1 MFIFLRTLFFSLIFT
16 QICIAQSDKLENFNP
31 KFTQTDTG
39 GKVVFCCNSK
49 KIEVNLFGKKI
60 ENVETKSFDGL
71 SNSYFVA
78 VDKIITQTTLI
89 TIPESVQKVYGIE
102 NLTLDQQLKILKG
115 YMSYE
120 IDYLNDSEGPG
131 AKDINYAEGNV
142 GNQKHLIWNYFY
154 KDYHEESDENGE
166 AALGQFC
173 ASTLVFNQVLT
184 VSIVVTKSNSN
195 INPVLLL
202 KKIMENIEIQKKEC
216 D

>member
-1 MFIFLRTLFFSLIFT
+1 MFIFLRSLFFTLFFA
-16 QICIAQSDKLENFNP
+16 QICIAQSDKPESFNP
-31 KFTQTDTG
+31 KFIHTNNG
-39 GKVVFCCNSK
+39 GKIIFCCNNK
-49 KIEVNLFGKKI
+49 QIQVNLFGKKI
-60 ENVETKSFDGL
+60 ENVETNSINAL

-78 VDKIITQTTLI
+78 VDKIITQATLI
-89 TIPESVQKVYGIE
+89 TIPEDVQKVYGIE
-102 NLTLDQQLKILKG
+102 NLTLEQQLKILKG

-120 IDYLNDSEGPG
+120 IDYINSSQGPG

-184 VSIVVTKSNSN
+184 VSIVLTKSNSN
-195 INPVLLL
+195 VNPVLLL
-202 KKIMENIEIQKKEC
+202 KQIMENIEMHKKEC